1 MKQKLFFSISILIS
15 LTLLSC
21 GQRNA
26 KNEMDAEAYSR
37 LLKIGNH
44 ISAQAQTSLL
54 SHVSNAMKKGGS
66 LYAVEFCNLQASSIT
81 DSLSNHFNCTISRVS
96 DKNRNPENNL
106 KTATDK
112 QLWNWVTQQ
121 DAPKDTLVVV
131 KSQAIYYKPI
141 RTAMPA
147 CLQCHGPA
155 EGIQPDTYEKLQ
167 ALYPIDKATGYKL
180 NELRGLWKIELAQ
193 EN

>member
-1 MKQKLFFSISILIS
+1 
-15 LTLLSC
+15 
-21 GQRNA
+21 
-26 KNEMDAEAYSR
+26 MDAEAYSR
-37 LLKIGNH
+37 LLKIGDH

-54 SHVSNAMKKGGS
+54 SHVSGAMKKGGG

-96 DKNRNPENNL
+96 DKNRNPGNSL

-112 QLWNWVTQQ
+112 QLWNWATQQ
-121 DAPKDTLVVV
+121 DVLKDTLVVV

-147 CLQCHGPA
+147 CLQCHGSA
-155 EGIQPDTYEKLQ
+155 ETIQPDTYEKLQ
-167 ALYPIDKATGYKL
+167 ALYPNDKATGYKL